1 MHDSREVLARLR
13 AFRSKFEGL
22 LRFPSIAKRRQS
34 VLLVGRKPDLR
45 LLDRHGH
52 AGFRAVMRGVLV
64 GAQARQKVDVGKAI
78 RQAAG
83 VGSGSRL
90 VQMHD
95 FQQAMGLASK
105 SLL

>member
-1 MHDSREVLARLR
+1 M
-13 AFRSKFEGL
+13 
-22 LRFPSIAKRRQS
+22 
-34 VLLVGRKPDLR
+34 LLVGRKPDLR

-95 FQQAMGLASK
+95 FQQAMDWHRKRIDNGWTVKIGRGLDFFQKPES
-105 SLL
+105 